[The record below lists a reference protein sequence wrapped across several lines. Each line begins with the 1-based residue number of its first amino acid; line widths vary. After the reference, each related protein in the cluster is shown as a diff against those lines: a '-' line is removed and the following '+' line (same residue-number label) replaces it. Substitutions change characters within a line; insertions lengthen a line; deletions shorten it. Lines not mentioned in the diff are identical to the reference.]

1 MVDFWV
7 DGNVKDGNFPYDCIF
22 LWSSSSLCPSYLI
35 STSSYIRSDILH
47 SLSAKKEM
55 NGNGSNPKTAGL
67 KENQTKFTL
76 RILAFMIFYPPKN
89 YGEFGKPVDGLEFR
103 LHRRKDAENVHQQVF
118 QVGIG
123 ILCVNNA
130 RGENMYFLR
139 VKQIQRRYPKNTQCM
154 VLLPT
159 FG

>member
-1 MVDFWV
+1 
-7 DGNVKDGNFPYDCIF
+7 
-22 LWSSSSLCPSYLI
+22 
-35 STSSYIRSDILH
+35 
-47 SLSAKKEM
+47 M
-55 NGNGSNPKTAGL
+55 NGNGTNPKTAGL